1 MWFHSSFGGG
11 RKVSRRLVPELLA
24 DAASP
29 QLEFFGSLFP
39 RFALVLIL

>member
-1 MWFHSSFGGG
+1 MGFHYRFGGG
-11 RKVSRRLVPELLA
+11 WKVSRRLVP

-39 RFALVLIL
+39 RFAPVLIL